1 MLKHEDETSLLT
13 VLVNIIAYYSTAIF
27 IEAGFSRSVA
37 LTVSLGCGIA
47 NFVGAVPALYTIDKF
62 GRRKLLLLTFPWLAL
77 CLFWTAG
84 SFYIA
89 DQTARI
95 ASVCTSLYVFML
107 FYSPGMGPVPF
118 TYSAEAFSLSVRPL
132 GMASAVAV
140 TWAFNFLINF
150 TWPKMMD
157 AMTPIGGFC
166 FYAAWNVVGWLYT
179 YFFLPETKGYSLEE
193 LDSIFER
200 QNRVHMRQRW
210 RDMRRWFCKV
220 CGKDVPPVS
229 SAVGSDGNI
238 EKAPAATQQ
247 RRPKPDQ
254 QV

>member
-1 MLKHEDETSLLT
+1 M
-13 VLVNIIAYYSTAIF
+13 VPVNVIAYYSTAIF

-47 NFVGAVPALYTIDKF
+47 NFVGAIPALYTIDKF
-62 GRRKLLLLTFPWLAL
+62 GRRNLLLLTFPWLAL

-84 SFYIA
+84 SFYIEE
-89 DQTARI
+89 QTVRI

-132 GMASAVAV
+132 GMASATAV

-150 TWPKMMD
+150 TWPMMME
-157 AMTPIGGFC
+157 AVTPIGGFC
-166 FYAAWNVVGWLYT
+166 FYAAWNAIGWVYT

-193 LDSIFER
+193 LDNIFAKP
-200 QNRVHMRQRW
+200 NRVHMRERW
-210 RDMRRWFCKV
+210 ADMKHWFGKV
-220 CGKDVPPVS
+220 CGKDVAPVS
-229 SAVGSDGNI
+229 DAVGS
-238 EKAPAATQQ
+238 EETVERKPAVGQQ
-247 RRPKPDQ
+247 PQQPRQKQDQ
-254 QV
+254 QA